1 MKKAQSFEA
10 QVFNKVD
17 TPEKILSLHPLSHN
31 QETLK
36 VRSVQAKPFQSK
48 IIQAEKIQAKPVKA
62 EFIQDR
68 PKPFNTVPMKKVQV
82 QIPLVTKPIRKTITT
97 KPLIR

>member
-1 MKKAQSFEA
+1 MKKAQSLEA

-17 TPEKILSLHPLSHN
+17 TPEKKLSLHPLSHN

-48 IIQAEKIQAKPVKA
+48 PIKA
-62 EFIQDR
+62 EFIQDM

-82 QIPLVTKPIRKTITT
+82 QIPSVTKPTRKTTTT
-97 KPLIR
+97 KPLIRYILGMLNTQ